1 MLKVRNGPRGA
12 EGGEQVAVVYPFA
25 LVRGVVTVLVVIIAW
40 IWISYEGGLPK
51 RLSILVFLPIEA
63 VEH

>member
-1 MLKVRNGPRGA
+1 MGNRSQWYILSHSS
-12 EGGEQVAVVYPFA
+12 GELY
-25 LVRGVVTVLVVIIAW
+25 TVLVFIIAW
-40 IWISYEGGLPK
+40 IWISYEGGLST